1 MAWSAPAGVT
11 GIDSYDLRYIDSSS
25 SAADK
30 ADDANWTVLDPA
42 WTAGSLRVIVVGL
55 ANSTPSDP
63 VSYDVQVRAVTTSE
77 GDWSSTETGK
87 PREPSSSRLNATAI
101 VNELPV
107 RGVLDSSR
115 DYDWFQFS
123 VSEEREYFILTT
135 GDTDTYG
142 TLYRGVNSY
151 IAGNDDSGLSSGSQ
165 NFKLDG
171 KLTAGTY
178 YIEVTGVGD
187 ATGDYTLYLQ
197 TAADTTGL
205 SDATPIELDSVTG
218 AVLHDTGATLSI
230 EPGDTDYFKLE
241 LTTAT
246 TITARASGFVADTVG
261 TIFSADGM
269 VVASNDDAYLEPG
282 RLQFAVRA
290 TLGVGTYYIRVKPF
304 HGNKFGLYFLYVYE
318 SPEPGNSRA
327 SAAAIDISQTAGGTT
342 DAAGDYFT
350 FTLDESTRVA
360 LVGSSREV
368 DIKATVQDSTG
379 LALDVSNYEVN
390 FSGGVY
396 TFAIFDTLAA
406 GTYYLRVDANQFGD
420 TGKYLVLLRRDSG
433 YAYLEQICPSAPA
446 GINDTFY
453 GCQWHLNNTGQFGS
467 TPDEDINIDDA
478 TLGSV
483 WNTTMGFRCQ
493 RRGG

>member
-1 MAWSAPAGVT
+1 MALPSQSSRSVTARLGRSVLVVCLAAGTLVLPVLARDDALAQTLTAAPTITAVASGDEALTVAWSAPAGVT

-30 ADDANWTVLDPA
+30 ADDANWTVLDSA
-42 WTAGSLRVIVVGL
+42 WTAGSLRVIVAGL

-77 GDWSSTETGK
+77 GDWSDTTTGT

-123 VSEEREYFILTT
+123 VSDEREYFILTT

-142 TLYRGVNSY
+142 TLYRGSSL
-151 IAGNDDSGLSSGSQ
+151 IASNDDSYLSSGPQ

-197 TAADTTGL
+197 TAADTTGV
-205 SDATPIELDSVTG
+205 SDATPIELDSVTA
-218 AVLHDTGATLSI
+218 AVLHDTGATLPI

-261 TIFSADGM
+261 TIFNADGM
-269 VVASNDDAYLEPG
+269 VVASNDDAYLEPS
-282 RLQFAVRA
+282 RTQFAVRA
-290 TLGVGTYYIRVKPF
+290 TLDAGTYYLRVEPF
-304 HGNKFGLYFLYVYE
+304 FGDKFGLYFLYVYE

-327 SAAAIDISQTAGGTT
+327 SAAAIDISQTAGGPPIPQATT
-342 DAAGDYFT
+342 SRSRSTSRPGLHSWARAARWT
-350 FTLDESTRVA
+350 SKPRCRTR
-360 LVGSSREV
+360 
-368 DIKATVQDSTG
+368 
-379 LALDVSNYEVN
+379 
-390 FSGGVY
+390 
-396 TFAIFDTLAA
+396 
-406 GTYYLRVDANQFGD
+406 
-420 TGKYLVLLRRDSG
+420 
-433 YAYLEQICPSAPA
+433 PA
-446 GINDTFY
+446 
-453 GCQWHLNNTGQFGS
+453 
-467 TPDEDINIDDA
+467 
-478 TLGSV
+478 
-483 WNTTMGFRCQ
+483 
-493 RRGG
+493 